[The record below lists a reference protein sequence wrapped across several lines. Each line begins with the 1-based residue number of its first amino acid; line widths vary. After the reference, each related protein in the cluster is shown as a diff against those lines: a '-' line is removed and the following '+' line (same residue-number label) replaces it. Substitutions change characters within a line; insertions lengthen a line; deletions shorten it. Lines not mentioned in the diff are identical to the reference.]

1 MRLKRQEPLD
11 MTDTARD
18 SALKDGPSKE
28 EPPKD
33 GPSLRTLGPNLSIA
47 VASFCVIA
55 AALHIYW
62 LGFHSPG
69 VLNLRAS
76 HLVIALVLVPLLY
89 AGLPATRDSIHWS
102 DIVLVLAGLSSTA
115 YVIIE
120 GPSMVFRYGVMPT
133 TWDLV
138 FGAMIMAVIL
148 ELTRR
153 AVGWALVIIVL
164 ILLMYALFG
173 AMAPGVLVNRS
184 FSWERVVSFLFSMD
198 GLYGIP
204 LGVSSTYIYLFVLF
218 GAMLHHSKAGE
229 FYMNLAYSV
238 AGRARGGPGKV
249 SIFASALM
257 GTVSGTGIGNVV
269 TTGALTIPLMKR
281 AGFRPVF
288 AGAVE
293 AVASTGG
300 QIMPPIMGAGAFL
313 MAEFVR
319 VPYSDI
325 IMAALLPALLY
336 FLSIY
341 LIVDL
346 EAAKRKLH
354 GLPRDQLPRAWVV
367 LKHWGHLLI
376 PIFVLVWMLAVEN
389 VSPIR
394 AALFAMGTL
403 LIVSWVRAESRL
415 WPSRLVDTAVQGT
428 KGSLEVIV
436 SCASAGL
443 IMGLLSLT
451 GTGLRLSSWVAEISS
466 GSMPLALVLTMIV
479 TIILS
484 MGLPTTAAYIVSASI
499 LAPALAD
506 LGVGLLEAHLF
517 IFYFAC
523 LSGITPPVALVAIPA
538 GSIAGANPF
547 AVGVKAFQLALAG
560 FIIPYMIVYSPEL
573 ILRGD
578 LFHIIVATITAGIG
592 VWALAVAIVGFLAR
606 AIVMGVLRVLFA
618 AAALALIAPGW
629 TTDVAGVALIMGL
642 VVLHRLLNPQVGFT
656 AGADL
661 QSGMPEG
668 RK

>member
-1 MRLKRQEPLD
+1 
-11 MTDTARD
+11 
-18 SALKDGPSKE
+18 
-28 EPPKD
+28 
-33 GPSLRTLGPNLSIA
+33 
-47 VASFCVIA
+47 
-55 AALHIYW
+55 
-62 LGFHSPG
+62 